1 MNTETEQVGS
11 FRTRVADDGSLE
23 VWARGWRLES
33 QLYALVPMGLALMFL
48 LAPMSTP
55 MRAAGALVMLG
66 ATLFVF
72 RMTKPGLVF
81 TREAVSIIS
90 VVRTKRFG
98 WDLVGGFMGERSHN
112 EARILLVLQ
121 DEQRVTLPG
130 TLDPAELDPY
140 GDEGQELSAADQL
153 NRLQERAVGGDLPKP
168 AVSALRAA
176 DLRSGQPT
184 RKEQR
189 RERKEVRQALKAV
202 RLPPEGT
209 PEPERISAPHPP
221 ERISAPH
228 PPERISAPH
237 PSEQISAPRAPD
249 PLPEDAT
256 RKEQRVERKALR
268 AALKAVRLTPEGT
281 VVQENGPDVD
291 PTESR
296 RSGRRS
302 RRDRSPE
309 LVEVPIGDPDASA
322 GPPKKTRAE
331 PQPLNS
337 NYPTPVYIPQAE
349 YAQMLRDQAAA
360 EKAAVAAAAELRRL
374 AEVEEPDELAV
385 KEEFS
390 DWASERSGSAG

>member
-33 QLYALVPMGLALMFL
+33 QLYALIPMGLALMFL

-66 ATLFVF
+66 ATLSVF
-72 RMTKPGLVF
+72 RMTKPGLLL
-81 TREAVSIIS
+81 TREAVSIVS
-90 VVRTKRFG
+90 VIRTKRFG
-98 WDLVGGFMGERSHN
+98 WDRVSGFMGERSHN

-121 DEQRVTLPG
+121 DEQRITLPG

-153 NRLQERAVGGDLPKP
+153 NRLQELAIGGDLPKP
-168 AVSALRAA
+168 AAPVRPAA
-176 DLRSGQPT
+176 DLGSGQPT

-189 RERKEVRQALKAV
+189 SERKELRQTSKAV
-202 RLPPEGT
+202 RLTPEGT
-209 PEPERISAPHPP
+209 PELERISAL
-221 ERISAPH
+221 
-228 PPERISAPH
+228 
-237 PSEQISAPRAPD
+237 QAPD
-249 PLPEDAT
+249 QLPEGAT
-256 RKEQRVERKALR
+256 RKEQRGERKALR

-281 VVQENGPDVD
+281 VVQEAPDAE
-291 PTESR
+291 PTRTR
-296 RSGRRS
+296 RSGQRS
-302 RRDRSPE
+302 RRDPTPE
-309 LVEVPIGDPDASA
+309 LVEVPIGDPETSA
-322 GPPKKTRAE
+322 GPPARTKPE
-331 PQPLNS
+331 PPPLNS

-349 YAQMLRDQAAA
+349 YAQMLREQKAA

-390 DWASERSGSAG
+390 DWASERSRSAG

>member
-1 MNTETEQVGS
+1 
-11 FRTRVADDGSLE
+11 
-23 VWARGWRLES
+23 
-33 QLYALVPMGLALMFL
+33 
-48 LAPMSTP
+48 
-55 MRAAGALVMLG
+55 
-66 ATLFVF
+66 
-72 RMTKPGLVF
+72 
-81 TREAVSIIS
+81 
-90 VVRTKRFG
+90 
-98 WDLVGGFMGERSHN
+98 
-112 EARILLVLQ
+112 
-121 DEQRVTLPG
+121 
-130 TLDPAELDPY
+130 
-140 GDEGQELSAADQL
+140 
-153 NRLQERAVGGDLPKP
+153 
-168 AVSALRAA
+168 
-176 DLRSGQPT
+176 
-184 RKEQR
+184 
-189 RERKEVRQALKAV
+189 LKAV
-202 RLPPEGT
+202 RLTPEGT

-221 ERISAPH
+221 E
-228 PPERISAPH
+228 
-237 PSEQISAPRAPD
+237 QIWAPRAPD

-302 RRDRSPE
+302 RRDRTPE

>member
-11 FRTRVADDGSLE
+11 FRTRLADDGSLE

-33 QLYALVPMGLALMFL
+33 QLYALIPMGLALMFL

-72 RMTKPGLVF
+72 RMTKPGLLL
-81 TREAVSIIS
+81 TREAVSIVS

-98 WDLVGGFMGERSHN
+98 WDLVSGFMGERSHN

-121 DEQRVTLPG
+121 DEQRITLPG

-168 AVSALRAA
+168 AVPVLPAA
-176 DLRSGQPT
+176 DARSGQPT

-189 RERKEVRQALKAV
+189 SERKELRQALKAV
-202 RLPPEGT
+202 RLTPEGT
-209 PEPERISAPHPP
+209 PEPEQVSAPPAPEQISAP
-221 ERISAPH
+221 
-228 PPERISAPH
+228 
-237 PSEQISAPRAPD
+237 ISAPRAPD
-249 PLPEDAT
+249 PLPEGAT
-256 RKEQRVERKALR
+256 RKEQRGERKALR

-281 VVQENGPDVD
+281 VVQEDAPDVD

-302 RRDRSPE
+302 RRDRTPE
-309 LVEVPIGDPDASA
+309 LVEVPIGDPEASD
-322 GPPKKTRAE
+322 GPPKRTRPE
-331 PQPLNS
+331 PPPLNS

-390 DWASERSGSAG
+390 DWASERSRSAG